1 MLSGT
6 TTTEAQNHRQAAATE
21 ASIPIVATPIS
32 KVMIFSSSADL
43 DQAADGLWP
52 FMSLAGV
59 EIKGLG
65 RARLALGQVEHRL
78 EYDEGQI
85 EEQDRESPLSL
96 LSRRYYLGAV
106 EEAVAIKQHG
116 STICVPLA
124 VLASGKR
131 VHLVA
136 SSVGLF
142 HDISKSLGPESRGRL
157 IPAFSHHDISETKIE
172 IPPEVRAHDAG
183 EVVLG
188 STHSHRN

>member
-1 MLSGT
+1 MYVVWHHDDRGPEPQASCRDRSKHPDRRYTYIQSHDLFVLSRSRPSG
-6 TTTEAQNHRQAAATE
+6 
-21 ASIPIVATPIS
+21 V
-32 KVMIFSSSADL
+32 
-43 DQAADGLWP
+43 GP

-124 VLASGKR
+124 VLA
-131 VHLVA
+131 
-136 SSVGLF
+136 
-142 HDISKSLGPESRGRL
+142 
-157 IPAFSHHDISETKIE
+157 
-172 IPPEVRAHDAG
+172 
-183 EVVLG
+183 
-188 STHSHRN
+188 